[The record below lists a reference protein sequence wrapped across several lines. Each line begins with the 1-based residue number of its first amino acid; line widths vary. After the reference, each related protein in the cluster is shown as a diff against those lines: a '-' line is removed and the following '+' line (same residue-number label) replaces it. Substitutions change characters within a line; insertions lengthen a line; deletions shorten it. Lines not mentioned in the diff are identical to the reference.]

1 MADTKNQYAVR
12 RLWEE
17 LLYLLKHFGFR
28 KIHTELTFALAD
40 PALTGQVLGILCMMP
55 FLYQYDFHIF
65 PDFESESYYI
75 RGSYD
80 MKGRIQLIFLLIT
93 FIRIVADKDLR
104 LILKKYWIRDKQ
116 FRKNE
121 TFMQRSVTVKIPDR
135 QKHNIL
141 SLQIEQK

>member
-1 MADTKNQYAVR
+1 MIFFNQNIVNGHEKSVWRVEAIVGRIIVSAQTFWVSENPYRTA
-12 RLWEE
+12 
-17 LLYLLKHFGFR
+17 
-28 KIHTELTFALAD
+28 FALAD

-104 LILKKYWIRDKQ
+104 L
-116 FRKNE
+116 FFEKN
-121 TFMQRSVTVKIPDR
+121 TG
-135 QKHNIL
+135 
-141 SLQIEQK
+141 

>member
-1 MADTKNQYAVR
+1 MVGNFYRMIFCSAYPCENLPLDP
-12 RLWEE
+12 
-17 LLYLLKHFGFR
+17 
-28 KIHTELTFALAD
+28 ALAD

-104 LILKKYWIRDKQ
+104 CFLKKILDK
-116 FRKNE
+116 R
-121 TFMQRSVTVKIPDR
+121 
-135 QKHNIL
+135 
-141 SLQIEQK
+141 